1 MRKTIIA
8 LAAGLLLAACAEKA
22 PERGALILGEAT
34 GFNPQDSIAAVLY
47 RYNGSFGRSFQK
59 DTLQDGH
66 FSFRLDSL
74 ADDADNY
81 TVMFHSFNR
90 DHIYGFRTVGYGPE
104 IYLEPGVAVR
114 LRGDGRYYENARID
128 SPVKDQKL
136 RQRFVEKLSLAD
148 MMARQ
153 EVSAHRQQLLETA
166 ADQATWS
173 QEKEDTLQA
182 QKKRDL
188 ETINAL
194 KDKLSRQQLKLLETE
209 EIGAYALRCIWGLA
223 LEASQGKKDYRE
235 GVVRAYE
242 RLTDEQKAS
251 WFGMMTQNY
260 LNPVKTVSC
269 GSPEPDYAYVDKN
282 GNTVR
287 ISDFRGKWVLL
298 DFWNRGCHNCHA
310 AIPELGALSRELQ
323 EKLVVVS
330 VNLDRASVW
339 RKASEEFGIT
349 WTDWNDPKGASG
361 GVRAYGTAGLPTFV
375 LVSPEGTVDNI
386 WAGYRKGVLRSLVS
400 GVK

>member
-1 MRKTIIA
+1 MMRKTFIA

-22 PERGALILGEAT
+22 PERGALILGEAS
-34 GFNPQDSIAAVLY
+34 GFNPQDSVLALLF
-47 RYNGSFGRSFQK
+47 RFKGSFGRSFQK

-74 ADDADNY
+74 DDDIDY
-81 TVMFHSFNR
+81 YSLH
-90 DHIYGFRTVGYGPE
+90 FRRIEGGRFGEILGYGPE
-104 IYLEPGVAVR
+104 LYLAPGAVVR
-114 LRGDGRYYENARID
+114 TQGEGRYYRNARID

-136 RQRFVEKLSLAD
+136 RQRFMKKISLAD
-148 MMARQ
+148 WKAIQDNQFQHDQFIREVESRTDWTQAEVDSLKAKEKQELEEARAISKRISQQ
-153 EVSAHRQQLLETA
+153 E
-166 ADQATWS
+166 
-173 QEKEDTLQA
+173 
-182 QKKRDL
+182 
-188 ETINAL
+188 
-194 KDKLSRQQLKLLETE
+194 LKLLETE
-209 EIGAYALRCIWGLA
+209 EIGAYALRRLYALA
-223 LEASQGKKDYRE
+223 RDVANGKKEYRE
-235 GVVRAYE
+235 GVIRAYE

-251 WFGMMTQNY
+251 TDGMETLNY
-260 LNPVKTVSC
+260 LNPVQTVTY
-269 GSPEPDYAYVDKN
+269 GSPAPDYAYVDKN

-298 DFWNRGCHNCHA
+298 DFWGSGCGPCIM
-310 AIPELGALSRELQ
+310 AIPELAALSREMQ
-323 EKLVVVS
+323 DKLVVVS
-330 VNLDRASVW
+330 INLDRESVW
-339 RKASEEFGIT
+339 KKVSKEHGIT

>member
-1 MRKTIIA
+1 M
-8 LAAGLLLAACAEKA
+8 
-22 PERGALILGEAT
+22 
-34 GFNPQDSIAAVLY
+34 
-47 RYNGSFGRSFQK
+47 
-59 DTLQDGH
+59 
-66 FSFRLDSL
+66 
-74 ADDADNY
+74 
-81 TVMFHSFNR
+81 
-90 DHIYGFRTVGYGPE
+90 
-104 IYLEPGVAVR
+104 
-114 LRGDGRYYENARID
+114 
-128 SPVKDQKL
+128 
-136 RQRFVEKLSLAD
+136 
-148 MMARQ
+148 
-153 EVSAHRQQLLETA
+153 
-166 ADQATWS
+166 
-173 QEKEDTLQA
+173 
-182 QKKRDL
+182 
-188 ETINAL
+188 
-194 KDKLSRQQLKLLETE
+194 
-209 EIGAYALRCIWGLA
+209 
-223 LEASQGKKDYRE
+223 
-235 GVVRAYE
+235 
-242 RLTDEQKAS
+242 
-251 WFGMMTQNY
+251 
-260 LNPVKTVSC
+260 SC

>member
-1 MRKTIIA
+1 MMRKTFIA

-22 PERGALILGEAT
+22 PERGALISGEAT
-34 GFNPQDSIAAVLY
+34 GFNPQDSIAAVLF

-74 ADDADNY
+74 DDG
-81 TVMFHSFNR
+81 F
-90 DHIYGFRTVGYGPE
+90 DHYSLLFFRIEGGRLSEVLGYGPE
-104 IYLEPGVAVR
+104 LYLEPGAVVR
-114 LRGDGRYYENARID
+114 IQGEGRYYRNARID

-375 LVSPEGTVDNI
+375 LVSPDGVI
-386 WAGYRKGVLRSLVS
+386 KSIQAGYRTGSLREMVQSAQ
-400 GVK
+400 

>member
-1 MRKTIIA
+1 MMRKTFIA

-74 ADDADNY
+74 DDG
-81 TVMFHSFNR
+81 F
-90 DHIYGFRTVGYGPE
+90 DHYFLLFFRIEGGRLSEVLGYGPE
-104 IYLEPGVAVR
+104 IYLEPGAVVH
-114 LRGDGRYYENARID
+114 LRGEGRYYRNARID
-128 SPVKDQKL
+128 SPVKDQQL
-136 RQRFVEKLSLAD
+136 RERFMKKMSLAD
-148 MMARQ
+148 WKARQ
-153 EVSAHRQQLLETA
+153 DSQFRHDQFIRDVESRTDWTQAEVDSLKAWDKQDREESRAISDRLSQQ
-166 ADQATWS
+166 
-173 QEKEDTLQA
+173 K
-182 QKKRDL
+182 
-188 ETINAL
+188 
-194 KDKLSRQQLKLLETE
+194 LKLLQTE
-209 EIGAYALRCIWGLA
+209 EIGAFALSLLESLA
-223 LEASQGKKDYRE
+223 HEVSVGKKEYRE
-235 GVVRAYE
+235 GVVRAYG
-242 RLTDEQKAS
+242 RLTDEQRAS
-251 WFGMMTQNY
+251 ADGMAILNY
-260 LNPVKTVSC
+260 LDPVKTVSN
-269 GSPEPDYAYVDKN
+269 GAPAPDYAYMDKE

-287 ISDFRGKWVLL
+287 ISDFKGKWVLM
-298 DFWNRGCHNCHA
+298 DFWGSGCGPCLM
-310 AIPELGALSRELQ
+310 AIPELAALSREMQ
-323 EKLVVVS
+323 DKLVVVS
-330 VNLDRASVW
+330 INLDRESVW
-339 RKASEEFGIT
+339 KKVSKEHGIT